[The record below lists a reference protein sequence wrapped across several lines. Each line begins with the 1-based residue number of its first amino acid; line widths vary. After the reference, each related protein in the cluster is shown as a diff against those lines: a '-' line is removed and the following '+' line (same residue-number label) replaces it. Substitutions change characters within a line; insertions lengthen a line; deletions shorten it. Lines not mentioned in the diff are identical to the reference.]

1 MTKSLG
7 SDFTKGPIFKNLLLF
22 TVPFFLSNLLQ
33 ILYNVIDMIVVGQA
47 AGQIGLS
54 AVSIGGDITNCLT
67 TVIIGFST
75 AGQVI
80 ISQYLGAGE
89 RQRIGPFIGTMS
101 VFILVC
107 ALAFSAVCLIL
118 RDSLLVWMST
128 PKEGWREARDYVTVC
143 LLGLIFLCGYNTVS
157 AVLRGMGD
165 GRHPLLFAVIASG
178 INVAL
183 DLVFVI
189 RFSWGA
195 AGAAAAT
202 VIAQAVSFLLAV
214 AFLRSRREQLGFV
227 IRTCDFT
234 IDREFALLLVKI
246 GVPMALKSAAV
257 QITKL
262 FVDSFIN
269 SYGVVVCAACGVTNR
284 ISSIINLLSQAFNTS
299 GSAMIS
305 QNIGGERYERVT
317 QILARMFAVTI
328 PMTAAA
334 CLALVCWPEEI
345 FRLFT
350 GEGEVIAVCMT
361 YVPIGVAA
369 FLSSA
374 VRSPMNAL
382 IYGCGNYKINF
393 VTAVL
398 DGMILRVGLSLFFG
412 LSAGMG
418 YRGFWLGDAIAGY
431 TPCVIGLVLFVS
443 GKWKTNRYII

>member
-1 MTKSLG
+1 
-7 SDFTKGPIFKNLLLF
+7 
-22 TVPFFLSNLLQ
+22 
-33 ILYNVIDMIVVGQA
+33 
-47 AGQIGLS
+47 
-54 AVSIGGDITNCLT
+54 
-67 TVIIGFST
+67 
-75 AGQVI
+75 
-80 ISQYLGAGE
+80 
-89 RQRIGPFIGTMS
+89 
-101 VFILVC
+101 
-107 ALAFSAVCLIL
+107 
-118 RDSLLVWMST
+118 
-128 PKEGWREARDYVTVC
+128 
-143 LLGLIFLCGYNTVS
+143 
-157 AVLRGMGD
+157 
-165 GRHPLLFAVIASG
+165 
-178 INVAL
+178 
-183 DLVFVI
+183 
-189 RFSWGA
+189 
-195 AGAAAAT
+195 
-202 VIAQAVSFLLAV
+202 
-214 AFLRSRREQLGFV
+214 
-227 IRTCDFT
+227 
-234 IDREFALLLVKI
+234 
-246 GVPMALKSAAV
+246 
-257 QITKL
+257 
-262 FVDSFIN
+262 VDSFIN

-382 IYGCGNYKINF
+382 INGCGNYKINF

-431 TPCVIGLVLFVS
+431 TPCVIGLALFVS